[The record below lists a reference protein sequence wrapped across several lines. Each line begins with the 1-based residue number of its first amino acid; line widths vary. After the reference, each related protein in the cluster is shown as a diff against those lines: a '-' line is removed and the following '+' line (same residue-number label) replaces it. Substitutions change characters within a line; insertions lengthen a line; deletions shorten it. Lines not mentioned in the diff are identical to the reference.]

1 VASQTTPNLMPD
13 ESYTFHIPDFS
24 DREYGTVTVVSVA
37 RTVEIVW
44 YNGDQTIKMSETA
57 DYDQWDEFMRDK
69 NMVVTP
75 LITRGGA
82 CVQVV
87 MEDADEDG
95 EITNRKVLG
104 CLIPYPDT
112 GKLLNPEQCTYQALI
127 SESLDTVEVF
137 FMDVLKDYLIRVG
150 EEMLLDPNVLDN
162 EAFRAQ
168 GAGGKLLYTRLFI
181 PTTITPIA
189 GKLYVM
195 ALHQPTNRRGRS
207 GAGVTPMVFAVNP
220 WDVQL
225 LSEYTGEA
233 KLILKHLA

>member
-1 VASQTTPNLMPD
+1 MPD

-24 DREYGTVTVVSVA
+24 DREYGTVTVVSCG
-37 RTVEIVW
+37 RTVEIAW
-44 YNGDQTIKMSETA
+44 YNNDQTLKHCETA
-57 DYDQWDEFMRDK
+57 DYDEWDGYMRDNK
-69 NMVVTP
+69 MVVTP

-87 MEDADEDG
+87 MEDVDEDG
-95 EITNRKVLG
+95 TTSTRKVLG

-112 GKLLNPEQCTYQALI
+112 NRLLNPEQCTYQALI
-127 SESLDTVEVF
+127 SQALDTVEVF

-162 EAFRAQ
+162 EAFSAQ

-181 PTTITPIA
+181 PNVTKPVA

-207 GAGVTPMVFAVNP
+207 GVGMTCMVFAVNP
-220 WDVQL
+220 WDLQL

-233 KLILKHLA
+233 KLILKHLS